1 MAFSRLS
8 APGFSALRFP
18 IRSPKTCHW
27 SWPIDASARS
37 RSSIWTMSEIIAIGG
52 GGFLAEPRN
61 YALEKYILDQT
72 HKDRPKVL
80 MIATARGDDAEYV
93 SKFHAA
99 FAALGART
107 QHLSFFDRTPDLRS
121 VVLAQDAVFVGGGN
135 TKSML
140 AVWREWGLP
149 DVLRLAHA
157 SGIVLGGQS
166 AGAICWF
173 EQGVT
178 DSWADRL
185 RPLDCLGLLS
195 GSCCPHYDGE
205 AERKPAYHSMVQ
217 SGELKAGYAIEDAV
231 AAHFRDGHLERV
243 VSKKAGAKAYYVSA
257 EAGTVKEEA
266 LEATL
271 LPAS

>member
-1 MAFSRLS
+1 
-8 APGFSALRFP
+8 
-18 IRSPKTCHW
+18 
-27 SWPIDASARS
+27 
-37 RSSIWTMSEIIAIGG
+37 MSDIIAIGG

-61 YALEKYILDQT
+61 YALEKYLLDQT
-72 HKDRPKVL
+72 GKERPRVL

-93 SKFHAA
+93 GRFHAA
-99 FAALGART
+99 FGALGATT
-107 QHLSFFDRTPDLRS
+107 QHLPFFHRTPDLRS
-121 VVLAQDAVFVGGGN
+121 TVLSQDAVFVGGGN

-149 DVLRLAHA
+149 ELLRLACE

-185 RPLDCLGLLS
+185 KPLDCMGFVG

-205 AERKPAYHSMVQ
+205 AERRPAYHALLQ
-217 SGELKAGYAIEDAV
+217 KGELAPGYAIEDGV
-231 AAHFRDGHLERV
+231 ALHFRDGRLLRA
-243 VSKKAGAKAYYVSA
+243 VSKKPDAKAYYVSA
-257 EAGTVKEEA
+257 DALVQERA
-266 LEATL
+266 LEVTL
-271 LPAS
+271 LAHI